1 MSAEPVRLGLRA
13 NAAQFFLLV
22 GLNAFV
28 GAMVGLERSVLP
40 LVGER
45 DFGLQSKAAILSFV
59 VAFGIAKALA
69 NLAAGGLADRVGRK
83 RLLVLG
89 WALAL
94 PVPVLIALAPN
105 WGWIVAANL
114 LLGANQGL
122 AWSMTVVMKIDLV
135 GPLRRG
141 LALGL
146 NESAGYL
153 GVAIT
158 AFATGALAASFAPRT
173 LVWVGGAA
181 IAALGTALSLLFVR
195 DTSAHVA
202 REQRAHGHAEG
213 KTLWAAFAGA
223 TVREPMLRACS
234 QAGLVNNLND
244 ALAWGLVPLYLAA
257 DGASAT
263 EIGIVAGVYPAV
275 WGAGQLL
282 TGWLSDHAGRKPLI
296 TGGMLVQA
304 GALALL
310 VAGGGAFAS
319 ALVAA
324 IFLGIGT
331 ALVYP
336 TLIAAVSDGVQPVER
351 APAVGVYRFWRDFG
365 FVVGALVAG
374 LVADA
379 AGAGAA
385 IAIVA
390 ALTAGSGLWVSLT
403 RWTER
408 DRSADRRAGRRDV
421 EDLLAD
427 ARRRIAPRLEPDQ
440 AHEAQARG
448 ALIVDLRSRDERQA
462 SGVIPGSIHIPRS
475 VLEWRADPDCEYRN
489 PAFSDLERELV
500 LMCADGF
507 SSSLAAAS
515 LRELGW
521 RRATDLVG
529 GFNAWNEAG
538 LPVRAASQV
547 EEDRGLPGM
556 GPPEPLSTGDVRR
569 DPHPLMVPRDGAG
582 QRIEEVDMRAIEC
595 PCGHHLEGAD
605 DEELFRLARQHVEEH
620 HPDMERSDEQLRARV
635 AADAYDVVPSTS

>member
-1 MSAEPVRLGLRA
+1 MSDETARLGLRA
-13 NAAQFFLLV
+13 NAAQFSLLV
-22 GLNAFV
+22 ALNAFV

-45 DFGLQSKAAILSFV
+45 DFDLQSKGAILSFV

-94 PVPVLIALAPN
+94 PVPVLIALAPS
-105 WGWIVAANL
+105 WGWIVGANL

-153 GVAIT
+153 GVAVT
-158 AFATGALAASFAPRT
+158 AFATGVLAASFAPRT

-181 IAALGTALSLLFVR
+181 IAALGTALSLIFVR

-202 REQRAHGHAEG
+202 REQRAHGQAG
-213 KTLWAAFAGA
+213 SASLRAAFAAA
-223 TVREPMLRACS
+223 TLREPMLRACS

-257 DGASAT
+257 HGASAT
-263 EIGIVAGVYPAV
+263 EIGLVAGVYPAV

-282 TGWLSDHAGRKPLI
+282 TGWLSDHVGRKPLI
-296 TGGMLVQA
+296 TAGMLVQA

-324 IFLGIGT
+324 VLLGVGT

-365 FVVGALVAG
+365 FVVGALLAG

-390 ALTAGSGLWVSLT
+390 ALTAGSGLWVALT
-403 RWTER
+403 RWIER
-408 DRSADRRAGRRDV
+408 DRSTDRRVGRRDV
-421 EDLLAD
+421 EDLLAE

-440 AHEAQARG
+440 AHEAQGHG
-448 ALIVDLRSRDERQA
+448 ALIVDLRSSDERRR
-462 SGVIPGSIHIPRS
+462 SGVVPGSIHIPRS

-489 PAFSDLERELV
+489 PMLTDLERQLV
-500 LMCADGF
+500 LMCADGY
-507 SSSLAAAS
+507 SSSLAAAT

-529 GFNAWNEAG
+529 GFNAWNKAG
-538 LPVRAASQV
+538 LPVRPGPRA
-547 EEDRGLPGM
+547 DRGRGLPGM
-556 GPPEPLSTGDVRR
+556 GPPEPLSPGDVRK
-569 DPHPLMVPRDGAG
+569 DPRPL
-582 QRIEEVDMRAIEC
+582 
-595 PCGHHLEGAD
+595 D
-605 DEELFRLARQHVEEH
+605 DEK
-620 HPDMERSDEQLRARV
+620 
-635 AADAYDVVPSTS
+635 VPANEAS